1 MAVIGNDEYTP
12 SGAANCEDQL
22 LSAVGNTDCANEG
35 TLELAEINIL
45 HLDEKSAVYGE
56 PKNPITGW
64 TLGADNE
71 TEILTWR
78 TGHSNTTA
86 SKVRT
91 YYGTGEK
98 PEPTETTITLRKN
111 KVISLGTKHM
121 LNYTIQVMDND
132 TYDAL
137 RALQANKG
145 QFHAWFCTDSYLYG
159 GDNGIICDVE
169 KVVFTK
175 AGGRGDV
182 SKCIISLS
190 WSAKADPVRDALPY
204 Q

>member
-1 MAVIGNDEYTP
+1 MPVIGNDEYTP
-12 SGAANCEDQL
+12 TGAANCDDQL

-45 HLDEKSAVYGE
+45 HLDEKSATYGT

-64 TLGADNE
+64 TLGGSNE
-71 TEILTWR
+71 TPITTWR
-78 TGHSNTTA
+78 ATHSNSVA

-145 QFHAWFCTDSYLYG
+145 QFHTWFCTDSYLYG

-169 KVVFTK
+169 KVTFTK
-175 AGGRGDV
+175 SGGRGDV
-182 SKCIISLS
+182 SKCVLTLS